1 MGLAVGPTVPT
12 REWRELYT
20 ALDGAAI
27 AALHPFYTASVR
39 EFERAG
45 RPIVGSAPVGVEGT
59 AAWLEAI
66 GKACGIEQP
75 LIDAAKDASLPVIKQ
90 VLAAAP
96 IDGRLIIS
104 GYEGSE
110 LIVAR
115 LAIESGATVHYV
127 GSACPKT
134 AWSEDDLAWLEA
146 RGVVVKFRASLEDD
160 MSALDYYKPD
170 LAIGTTP
177 LVQAAKAKAIPAL
190 YFTNLIS
197 ARPLMGAA
205 GAGSVAQV
213 MNAALANKSRFDKM
227 NEFFEGVGEG
237 DTSGIWQDTPMK
249 RPAYRQQFAK
259 KLAKQAVARSSTA
272 TS

>member
-1 MGLAVGPTVPT
+1 
-12 REWRELYT
+12 
-20 ALDGAAI
+20 
-27 AALHPFYTASVR
+27 LHPFYTASVR
-39 EFERAG
+39 EFECAG
-45 RPIVGSAPVGVEGT
+45 RPIVGSAPVGVDGT

-66 GKACGIEQP
+66 GKACGVEKT
-75 LIDAAKDASLPVIKQ
+75 LIDAAKEAALPVIKQ

-96 IDGRLIIS
+96 IEGRLIIS

-134 AWSEDDLAWLEA
+134 PWSADDLAWLEA
-146 RGVVVKFRASLEDD
+146 RGVTVKFRASLEDD
-160 MSALDYYKPD
+160 LAALDYYKPD

-177 LVQAAKAKAIPAL
+177 LVQAAKAKAVPAL

-213 MNAALANKSRFDKM
+213 MNAALANKTRFDKM

-237 DTSGIWQDTPMK
+237 DTSGIWQDTPIE
-249 RPAYRQQFAK
+249 RPAFRQQFAK
-259 KLAKQAVARSSTA
+259 KLAKQAAARASTA

>member
-1 MGLAVGPTVPT
+1 M
-12 REWRELYT
+12 
-20 ALDGAAI
+20 
-27 AALHPFYTASVR
+27 
-39 EFERAG
+39 
-45 RPIVGSAPVGVEGT
+45 
-59 AAWLEAI
+59 
-66 GKACGIEQP
+66 
-75 LIDAAKDASLPVIKQ
+75 PVIKQ
-90 VLAAAP
+90 VLQATP

-134 AWSEDDLAWLEA
+134 PWSEDDQAWLEA
-146 RGVVVKFRASLEDD
+146 RGVEVKFRASLEDD
-160 MSALDYYKPD
+160 LAALEHYKPD

-177 LVQAAKAKAIPAL
+177 LVQAAKAQATPAL

-205 GAGSVAQV
+205 GAGSLAQV
-213 MNAALANKSRFDKM
+213 MNAALANKSRFDEM

-237 DTSGIWQDTPMK
+237 DTSGIWQDTPMQ
-249 RPAYRQQFAK
+249 RPAFRQQFAK
-259 KLAKQAVARSSTA
+259 KLAKQAAAHTSTA
-272 TS
+272 TT